1 MGPLEFALWGAF
13 GGAIS
18 ETPQLLHYMHQ
29 SKRPRWLKS
38 WYFWSMVVL
47 KAAVGGLFS
56 LAFFAAQIPMNP
68 IFAIHVGVAWPLIL
82 AEMGRATPDV
92 RPAD

>member
-1 MGPLEFALWGAF
+1 MGL
-13 GGAIS
+13 
-18 ETPQLLHYMHQ
+18 TT
-29 SKRPRWLKS
+29 
-38 WYFWSMVVL
+38 
-47 KAAVGGLFS
+47 
-56 LAFFAAQIPMNP
+56 FFAAQIPMNP